1 MAMEFANNGGAN
13 VIASDA
19 AFLPPT
25 PFSSISFWVKMV
37 SLVPALQ
44 RFFGNATNWEVRVN
58 SAGVVVTD
66 VYNPSDG
73 AASVSVLVAGAWAH
87 VACNAEDNGVDSIT
101 DMHLNG
107 VFQAVRT
114 VPRSAVASIVQ
125 TIGNRTG
132 MASAQGL
139 NAVLDDFRVYNR
151 KLSASEI
158 QSIFAARGRDSIRQG
173 LLSRVLFNGGAPGT
187 SPVGVGSVKDHGPNG
202 VHYGPSG
209 APVYAEKFVSGSR
222 RRSA

>member
-1 MAMEFANNGGAN
+1 MAMEFVNNGGAN
-13 VIASDA
+13 VIASVA

-25 PFSSISFWVKMV
+25 PFSAISFWVKMV

-58 SAGVVVTD
+58 AAGVVVTD

-73 AASVSVLVAGAWAH
+73 AASVSVLAVGAWAH
-87 VACNAEDNGVDSIT
+87 VACNAEDTGVNSIT
-101 DMHLNG
+101 DMYLNG

-132 MASAQGL
+132 MVSAQGS

-151 KLSASEI
+151 KLSADEI
-158 QSIFAARGRDSIRQG
+158 QTIFAARGRDSVLPG
-173 LLSRVLFNGGAPGT
+173 LIHRILFRGAPGT
-187 SPVGVGSVKDHGPNG
+187 SPVGAGSVKDHASLGLNYSPT
-202 VHYGPSG
+202 G
-209 APVYAEKFVSGSR
+209 APIYREKFVSGSR